1 MMRLKI
7 WTLGEKLEGV
17 HNTRMK
23 NNVAGDI
30 GWKIRG
36 GLFYYVLYAFS
47 LLLCMFVT
55 SIKSKTKVAN

>member
-1 MMRLKI
+1 M
-7 WTLGEKLEGV
+7 GEKLEGV

-23 NNVAGDI
+23 NNVAGDV